1 GPVAVDTAANW
12 MLAGNLLYS
21 DGSLHLLQGRG
32 NGECRVISLSRL
44 TEELGAVRSVLST
57 WTQKDIFFSSFSIPT
72 AGLVAVLSGASSD
85 GRWNDEYFC
94 LNATMTDAVKDNDG
108 LQVTGLESRVLRPV
122 NTRGDEVR
130 HVSLS
135 HHFTLLA
142 SVTIEEAPSGN
153 TPLLTAVLAN
163 TASNHTVG
171 LSYSHNKKWE
181 TKFEGKTTTRS
192 STWEPKKEHQVAL
205 MLQSQK
211 VSVDVDGESLG
222 KEELPLK
229 GESTLCLV
237 RFCIGACGGH

>member
-1 GPVAVDTAANW
+1 MLCTERGHASGKKRATALYLWVTDNNRTFFVGPVAVDTAANW

-108 LQVTGLESRVLRPV
+108 LQVTGL
-122 NTRGDEVR
+122 
-130 HVSLS
+130 
-135 HHFTLLA
+135 
-142 SVTIEEAPSGN
+142 
-153 TPLLTAVLAN
+153 
-163 TASNHTVG
+163 
-171 LSYSHNKKWE
+171 
-181 TKFEGKTTTRS
+181 
-192 STWEPKKEHQVAL
+192 
-205 MLQSQK
+205 
-211 VSVDVDGESLG
+211 
-222 KEELPLK
+222 
-229 GESTLCLV
+229 
-237 RFCIGACGGH
+237 